1 MWEHQI
7 SIEVGMQKKSSG
19 SSNSTLSE
27 EQFHSISRALA
38 DPRRFAILRQV
49 AAKDGTACC
58 TLQEHEMISPA
69 TISHH
74 LKELSEAGLIEIE
87 RHGRTASLFLRRGV
101 WQAYLERLA
110 AL

>member
-1 MWEHQI
+1 M
-7 SIEVGMQKKSSG
+7 KTKSAG
-19 SSNSTLSE
+19 RSNSTLSV
-27 EQFHSISRALA
+27 EQFHAISRALA

-58 TLQEHEMISPA
+58 TLHEHELISPA

-87 RHGRTASLFLRRGV
+87 RHGRSANLFLCRSV
-101 WQAYLERLA
+101 WKAYLERLA
-110 AL
+110 SL

>member
-1 MWEHQI
+1 MKTKD
-7 SIEVGMQKKSSG
+7 SR
-19 SSNSTLSE
+19 SNSTLSE
-27 EQFHSISRALA
+27 EQFHSISRAVA

-49 AAKDGTACC
+49 AAKHGTACC
-58 TLQEHEMISPA
+58 TLQEHEIISPA

-87 RHGRTASLFLRRGV
+87 RHGRAATLFLRRNI
-101 WQAYLERLA
+101 WKAYLERLG

>member
-1 MWEHQI
+1 M
-7 SIEVGMQKKSSG
+7 KRKSSG
-19 SSNSTLSE
+19 ISDITLSE
-27 EQFHSISRALA
+27 KQFHLISRALG
-38 DPRRFAILRQV
+38 DPRRFAILQQV

-58 TLQEHEMISPA
+58 ALHEHELISPA

-87 RHGRTASLFLRRGV
+87 RHGRVASLFLRRSV
-101 WQAYLERLA
+101 WEAYLERLA

>member
-1 MWEHQI
+1 M
-7 SIEVGMQKKSSG
+7 KTKNSG
-19 SSNSTLSE
+19 GNSTLTE

-49 AAKDGTACC
+49 AAQDGTACS

-87 RHGRTASLFLRRGV
+87 RHGRAANLFLRRNV
-101 WQAYLERLA
+101 WKAYLERLA

>member
-1 MWEHQI
+1 MTTKG
-7 SIEVGMQKKSSG
+7 SGKS
-19 SSNSTLSE
+19 NAALSE
-27 EQFHSISRALA
+27 VQFQAICRALA

-49 AAKDGTACC
+49 AAQDGTACSA
-58 TLQEHEMISPA
+58 LREHETISPA

-87 RHGRTASLFLRRGV
+87 RQGRVANLSLCRNV
-101 WQAYLERLA
+101 WRAYLERLN